1 MAVYRN
7 VSLNFWTDSKVD
19 DEFSPEDKYFMLYLL
34 TNPHTTLSG
43 CYEISMKQM
52 ERETGYNV
60 DSVRRILKRL
70 EFTHNVIRY
79 SANTKEVL
87 VLNWYKY
94 NWGTSEKVKSG
105 VKESAKDIKNKD
117 FRQYV
122 IARCNNEEVEPIDDT
137 TEDDVSEAFS
147 EEFDEE
153 CIDVHEEESRAKN
166 ETESSVIDL
175 ILNDN
180 SYKKVTQTEYN
191 RWCELYPAV
200 DVMQQLRNMAG
211 WLESNQKKRK
221 TKNGIDRFI
230 NSWLAREQDK
240 GSKTSRSGI
249 AMPLPAYLSDAK
261 QRIEYNKQA
270 DADLVKKVKE
280 MQEKMGRGMPA

>member
-122 IARCNNEEVEPIDDT
+122 IARCNNEEVEPVNDT

-153 CIDVHEEESRAKN
+153 CMDVHEEENQAKN

-180 SYKKVTQTEYN
+180 SYKKVTQTEYD

-240 GSKTSRSGI
+240 GSKTMRSGI
-249 AMPLPAYLSDAK
+249 SMPLPAYLSDAK
-261 QRIEYNKQA
+261 QKIEYNKQA
-270 DADLVKKVKE
+270 DADMLKKVKE